1 MKVFIPQPLIAY
13 TGGADRVESKGE
25 TLDDL
30 LHDLDRQ
37 FPGIRFRMIDEQ
49 DRMRPHV
56 VFFVRGE
63 KTRNLAEPLAGSDEV
78 VILQAL
84 SGG

>member
-1 MKVFIPQPLIAY
+1 MRVLIPQPLLSY
-13 TGGADRVESKGE
+13 TARRDRVDASGE
-25 TLDDL
+25 TLDAL
-30 LHDLDRQ
+30 LWDLDRQ

-56 VFFVRGE
+56 VFFVRG
-63 KTRNLAEPLAGSDEV
+63 TRTRDLHESLDGCDEV